1 MHDDLRGAD
10 GDDPVPA
17 PDASARAAF
26 RMRTMPIDEIA
37 GGPAPQGAAPTGRR
51 RGRWLLALAVVALL
65 GAGGWW
71 VSRKNATPA
80 SAPSAAQRGSGGR
93 FGAGIA
99 RVQPVSVATV
109 VRRDVP
115 VVVTALGSIA
125 AANTAVVRVKVGGQL
140 LAIKFSEGQPVR
152 AGQVLALI
160 DPKPFEIALEQAQ
173 AALARDQAQ
182 LANARVDLARYQDLV
197 AKEAAPEQQLATQDA
212 LVKQLG
218 ATVQSD
224 QAALDNA
231 KLQLSYTRVVAPIS
245 GLAGLKQADLGNV
258 VNPGDANGLLSVAQL
273 QPAAVVFSV
282 PEAQLALVRRRMKA
296 GDTLLVQAWDS
307 TQKVLLAQGRVA
319 STDNAID
326 PATGTIKLKALFPNT
341 DNALFP
347 NQFVNVRLQLDTVHD
362 TLAVPGAALQRGA
375 PGTYVYAVAPD
386 DTVALRVV
394 KVITTD
400 GDVAAVQG
408 DLQAG
413 ERVVVDGAD
422 RLRDGARVEIIVPD
436 RSGKSGKSANAAA
449 ASGASAAAVAAR
461 PRWMDR
467 VPPDM
472 VKKLEAMSDDQ
483 RRAWLRE
490 HRGASGASN

>member
-1 MHDDLRGAD
+1 MDDDLRRVGEAQAQR
-10 GDDPVPA
+10 PAAPA
-17 PDASARAAF
+17 PGVTEMKA
-26 RMRTMPIDEIA
+26 DE
-37 GGPAPQGAAPTGRR
+37 PAPGLAAMRRPGQVQAARRRARWLVALVVLALLVAAGWWWAAHRPTGP
-51 RGRWLLALAVVALL
+51 
-65 GAGGWW
+65 
-71 VSRKNATPA
+71 ATPA
-80 SAPSAAQRGSGGR
+80 AATRGGGAR
-93 FGAGIA
+93 FGGP
-99 RVQPVSVATV
+99 RVQPVSVASV

-115 VVVTALGSIA
+115 VAVTALGSIA
-125 AANTAVVRVKVGGQL
+125 AANTAVVRVKVSGQL
-140 LAIKFSEGQPVR
+140 LAIYYTEGQPVR

-231 KLQLSYTRVVAPIS
+231 RLQLSYTKVVAPIS

-258 VNPGDANGLLSVAQL
+258 VNPSDASGLLSVAQL

-282 PEAQLALVRRRMKA
+282 PETQLALIRRRMKA
-296 GDTLLVQAWDS
+296 GDTLPVQAWDS

-326 PATGTIKLKALFPNT
+326 PSTGTIKLKALFPNT

-362 TLAVPGAALQRGA
+362 TLAVPSAALQRGA

-386 DTVALRVV
+386 GTVALRVV
-394 KVITTD
+394 KVTAAD
-400 GDVAAVQG
+400 GDIAAVQG

-422 RLRDGARVEIIVPD
+422 RLRDGAKVEIIVPD
-436 RSGKSGKSANAAA
+436 KSAKSAKPARSA
-449 ASGASAAAVAAR
+449 RATLASA
-461 PRWMDR
+461 P
-467 VPPDM
+467 
-472 VKKLEAMSDDQ
+472 
-483 RRAWLRE
+483 
-490 HRGASGASN
+490 ASGASN